1 MLVVSFMFGFSFEF
15 VGYVLCWK
23 IFGMF
28 TVVIT
33 LKCEMTESSC
43 SGVFCVKECGL
54 KFERLLLSL

>member
-1 MLVVSFMFGFSFEF
+1 MFGFSFEF

-28 TVVIT
+28 AVVIT